1 MKTLIAGVDGYL
13 GWALALRLL
22 SKGHQVIGIDNFY
35 TRKAVKE
42 VGSDSA
48 LPIGSFHQ
56 RIRGLP
62 KDKMSK
68 IALYKADVTDYGRL
82 KKIISKYRPDSIV
95 DFAEQRSAPYSM
107 RSRETASHTLS
118 NNIIGTLNFIYAIK
132 EINREIH
139 FLKMGTMGEYG
150 TPNFD
155 IPESTFIEASINGK
169 TDMIITPKYAG
180 SWYHWSKVYDTDN
193 LIFANKIWGLTTT
206 DIMQGPVYGT
216 RTSEIT
222 DSRLFTRFDF
232 DETWGTV
239 LNRYCVEAVLGMPLT
254 PYGSGGQTRAFL
266 SLEDSVTA
274 LSLLLENPPA
284 SGNYRTVNQF
294 TETYSVLELANI
306 VQERASALGLKTEI
320 KNVDNPRV
328 EAEKH
333 YYNPERKILPGLGLK
348 GPTKNLKDE
357 IEVIIKDLLPYK
369 NRLEKHRSV
378 IAPKTNWRA

>member
-1 MKTLIAGVDGYL
+1 MRTLIAGVDGYL

-22 SKGHQVIGIDNFY
+22 SKGHEVIGVDNFY

-56 RIRGLP
+56 RVRGLP
-62 KDKMSK
+62 KDKFSK
-68 IALYKADVTDYGRL
+68 IAFYNVDVTDYKRL
-82 KKIISKYRPDSIV
+82 KKVISKYKPDSIV

-107 RSRETASHTLS
+107 RSRSTAAYTLS
-118 NNIIGTLNFIYAIK
+118 NNIVGTLNFIYAIK
-132 EINREIH
+132 EINKKIH

-155 IPESTFIEASINGK
+155 IPESTFVEATINGK
-169 TDMIITPKYAG
+169 SDRIITPKNAG

-193 LIFANKIWGLTTT
+193 LIFANKVWGLTMT

-216 RTSEIT
+216 RTNDITSEA
-222 DSRLFTRFDF
+222 LFTRFDF

-239 LNRYCVEAVLGMPLT
+239 LNRYCVEAVLGVPLT

-274 LSLLLENPPA
+274 LSLLLENPPPD
-284 SGNYRTVNQF
+284 GGYRTVNQF
-294 TETYSVLELANI
+294 TETYSVMELAKL
-306 VQERASALGLKTEI
+306 VRDKASSLGLNVEI
-320 KNVDNPRV
+320 KSIDNPRV

-333 YYNPERKILPGLGLK
+333 YYNPERKVLPALGLK

-357 IEVIIKDLLPYK
+357 VEIMIKDLLPYK
-369 NRLEKHRSV
+369 SRLEKHKDV